1 MGFFSFIIENF
12 LHAAPVLI
20 AALFAV
26 AITIER
32 SRALLKTYPMKD
44 TKAFL
49 ERITEYVNRN
59 ETAQAVAMCDQH
71 LEKPVAKVVKTALL
85 RSHLPDEAIEQGINI
100 ALGETQEMISKRT
113 PYLATIANVATLM
126 GLFGTILGL
135 IQSFQAVANADP
147 AQKSALLSAGIST
160 SMNATMLGLGVA
172 IPCMVIYAFLTNKSN
187 KLQAEV
193 EDAALRCTDTL
204 RMRYFRPQNKQAK
217 NIEGV
222 A

>member
-1 MGFFSFIIENF
+1 MGFFQFIIDNF

-20 AALFAV
+20 AALFAI

-32 SRALLKTYPMKD
+32 SRSLLKTYPMKD
-44 TKAFL
+44 TKAFMD
-49 ERITEYVNRN
+49 RISDYVNRN

-100 ALGETQEMISKRT
+100 ALGETNDSITKRT

-147 AQKSALLSAGIST
+147 AMKSQLLSAGIST

-172 IPCMVIYAFLTNKSN
+172 IPCMVVYAFLTNKAN
-187 KLQAEV
+187 KLQSEV
-193 EDAALRCTDTL
+193 DDAALRCTDTL
-204 RMRYFRPQNKQAK
+204 RMRYFRPQNNQSK
-217 NIEGV
+217 NLEGV

>member
-1 MGFFSFIIENF
+1 MGFISFLTEHF
-12 LHAAPVLI
+12 LHALPVLI
-20 AALFAV
+20 AALFAI
-26 AITIER
+26 AITFER
-32 SRALLKTYPMKD
+32 AKSLLKTYPMKD

-49 ERITEYVNRN
+49 ERITDFIGRN

-85 RSHLPDEAIEQGINI
+85 RSHLPDEAIEQGLNI
-100 ALGETQEMISKRT
+100 ALAETQEQISKRT

-126 GLFGTILGL
+126 GLFGTIVGL
-135 IQSFQAVANADP
+135 VQSFQAVANADP
-147 AQKSALLSAGIST
+147 AQKSALLSAGISM

-172 IPCMVIYAFLTNKSN
+172 IPCMIAYALLTNQAN

-217 NIEGV
+217 NVEGV